1 MVRVAENGQFSEAD
15 GQWLIEGV
23 GVVPNVEVDNLP
35 HAVYKG
41 QDRQLEVAIEML
53 QKKLK
58 EQPVKPLQPQAIPAL
73 Q

>member
-1 MVRVAENGQFSEAD
+1 VAENGQFGEAD

-23 GVVPNVEVDNLP
+23 GVAPDVEVDNLP
-35 HAVYKG
+35 HASYTG
-41 QDRQLEVAIEML
+41 RDRQPEVAIEML